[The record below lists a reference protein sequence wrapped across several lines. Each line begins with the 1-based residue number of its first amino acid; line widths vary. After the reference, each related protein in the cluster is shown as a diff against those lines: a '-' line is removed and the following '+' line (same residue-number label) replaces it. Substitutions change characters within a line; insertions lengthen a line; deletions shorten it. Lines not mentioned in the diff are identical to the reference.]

1 MEETKKKIHSFL
13 CQPFFR
19 WAIVAAIFLFLGK
32 MVWTNWNQVRDAS
45 FTFEVFPLLL
55 STLLFAFSYFI
66 QIWAWYLIT
75 LRLRIALSRSETL
88 ESWIY
93 SQFGKYL
100 PGKIWLLLSRFYFYE
115 SKGKSKKNILV
126 ALYLETV
133 TMIAAAALLFLAVLI
148 LHRELG
154 FFYSWGRYG
163 WLVLLSLLGLA
174 FLHPRVLQ
182 KVLNWVLMRWK
193 REPISLSISYSQIL
207 WVLFVCILSWIV
219 GGIGFYLFI
228 DSVCP
233 VAPQYVFFLTGAL
246 AASSMLGLM
255 AIFAPSGLGVR
266 EGALVYLLSFVMAT
280 PIAVI
285 ISILTRIWM
294 TLIEIGL
301 IGVIYLFRKFQRQ
314 GNGKGHGKTKE
325 KPKNG

>member
-1 MEETKKKIHSFL
+1 MEETKKKIHTL
-13 CQPFFR
+13 LGHPFFR
-19 WAIVAAIFLFLGK
+19 WAMVAAIFLFLGK
-32 MVWTNWNQVRDAS
+32 MVWNNWNQVRDAS

-75 LRLRIALSRSETL
+75 LRLKIALSPSETL
-88 ESWIY
+88 ESWFY
-93 SQFGKYL
+93 SQLGKYL

-115 SKGKSKKNILV
+115 SKGKSRGNISV
-126 ALYLETV
+126 ALYLEMV
-133 TMIAAAALLFLAVLI
+133 TMIVAAGLIFLAVLI
-148 LHRELG
+148 FHQEIE
-154 FFYSWGRYG
+154 FFTSWGQYG
-163 WLVLLSLLGLA
+163 WLVLLSLFGLA
-174 FLHPRVLQ
+174 FLHPKVLQ
-182 KVLNWVLMRWK
+182 KILNWVLVRWK
-193 REPISLSISYSQIL
+193 REPISLSISYAHIL
-207 WVLFVCILSWIV
+207 WILFVCILSWIV

-228 DSVCP
+228 GSVYP
-233 VAPQYVFFLTGAL
+233 VASQYILFLTGAL
-246 AASSMLGLM
+246 AASSMLGLI

-280 PIAVI
+280 PVAVI

-314 GNGKGHGKTKE
+314 GNGKGDGEKE
-325 KPKNG
+325 ENPKI

>member
-75 LRLRIALSRSETL
+75 LRLKIALSPSETL
-88 ESWIY
+88 GSWFY
-93 SQFGKYL
+93 SQLGKYL

-115 SKGKSKKNILV
+115 SKGKSRENISV
-126 ALYLETV
+126 ALYLEMV
-133 TMIAAAALLFLAVLI
+133 TMIVAAGLIFLAVLI
-148 LHRELG
+148 FHQEIE
-154 FFYSWGRYG
+154 FFTSWGQYG
-163 WLVLLSLLGLA
+163 WLVLLSLFGLA
-174 FLHPRVLQ
+174 FLHPKVLQ
-182 KVLNWVLMRWK
+182 KILNWVLVRWK
-193 REPISLSISYSQIL
+193 REPISLSISYAHIL
-207 WVLFVCILSWIV
+207 WILFVCILSWIV

-228 DSVCP
+228 GSVYP
-233 VAPQYVFFLTGAL
+233 VASQYILFLTGAL
-246 AASSMLGLM
+246 AASSMLGLI

-280 PIAVI
+280 PVAVI

-314 GNGKGHGKTKE
+314 GNGKGYGEKE
-325 KPKNG
+325 ENPKI